1 MKNEYRPGWH
11 YSNWVAVFVDENGVI
26 TEAKRKNSAGEWEP
40 APVGHSTKE
49 TTEKFFNMSQKG
61 EKND

>member
-1 MKNEYRPGWH
+1 MMWYF
-11 YSNWVAVFVDENGVI
+11 A
-26 TEAKRKNSAGEWEP
+26 EP

-49 TTEKFFNMSQKG
+49 TTEKFFNRYQKG